1 MTSDC
6 ESEEETAQMTEYS
19 MTIDG
24 QSISSSHRF
33 EVINPATEDVVAT
46 APECSEAQL
55 DMVVEAAT
63 RSLSEWKRDVT
74 QRRKVLGKCAEILRA
89 NIDNLAQ
96 LLTSEQGK
104 PIRDSRGEVLM
115 AAGLIDEFVAL
126 EVPVEI
132 LKEDDSQRVE
142 LHRKPLGVVAAITPW
157 NVPLILAAL
166 KFAPAL
172 VAGNTVVL
180 KPSPYT
186 PLTTLRMGELFR
198 EIIPPGVFNVI
209 SGGDSVG
216 ERLTRHPG
224 VQKIS
229 FTGSVAAG
237 KQVAVA
243 GAKDLKRV
251 TLELGGN
258 DPAIILADV
267 DPKQVAEKLY
277 GPAFWLCGQF
287 CMGVKRV
294 YVHEAVYEPIVQE
307 LISIA
312 EEAKLG
318 NGADPE
324 TTMGPLN
331 NKPQFERVIELVED
345 AKKSGA
351 QFPTGGHPAKGRGY
365 FFPPTIVTD
374 ITDGVRL
381 VDEEQFGPALPVMPF
396 KEVEQVIE
404 KANATH
410 YGLGGSVWTNDIE
423 LGASVVSKL
432 DCGTGWVNQHGSPGM
447 FAPFGGAKWSGIGFE
462 YGIWGLDAFVQ
473 YQVINISK

>member
-1 MTSDC
+1 
-6 ESEEETAQMTEYS
+6 MTEYS
-19 MTIDG
+19 MTING
-24 QSISSSHRF
+24 EIISSSQRF
-33 EVINPATEDVVAT
+33 DVINPATEEIVAT

-55 DMVVEAAT
+55 DMAVEAAT

-74 QRRKVLGKCAEILRA
+74 QRRKALGKCAEILRA
-89 NIDNLAQ
+89 NVDDLAQ

-104 PIRDSRGEVLM
+104 PIRDSRGEVLRS
-115 AAGLIDEFVAL
+115 AGLIEEFVAL

-132 LKEDDSQRVE
+132 LKEDDTQRVA

-157 NVPLILAAL
+157 NVPLFLAAL

-198 EIIPPGVFNVI
+198 EILPPGVFNVI
-209 SGGDSVG
+209 SGGDNVG

-224 VQKIS
+224 VRKIS

-243 GAKDLKRV
+243 GAEDLKRV

-258 DPAIILADV
+258 DPAIVLADA
-267 DPKQVAEKLY
+267 DPKQVAGKLY

-294 YVHEAVYEPIVQE
+294 YVHEDVYEPIVQE
-307 LISIA
+307 LTTIA
-312 EEAKLG
+312 EGAKLG

-324 TTMGPLN
+324 ITMGPLN

-351 QFPTGGHPAKGRGY
+351 QFPAGGHPLQGRGY
-365 FFPPTIVTD
+365 FFPPTIVTE

-396 KEVEQVIE
+396 KDVEQVIE
-404 KANATH
+404 RANATH
-410 YGLGGSVWTNDIE
+410 YGLGGSVWTNDLQ

-447 FAPFGGAKWSGIGFE
+447 FAPFGGAKWSGIGYE
-462 YGIWGLDAFVQ
+462 YGIWGLDAFTQ
-473 YQVINISK
+473 YQVINIAK

>member
-1 MTSDC
+1 M
-6 ESEEETAQMTEYS
+6 
-19 MTIDG
+19 
-24 QSISSSHRF
+24 
-33 EVINPATEDVVAT
+33 
-46 APECSEAQL
+46 
-55 DMVVEAAT
+55 
-63 RSLSEWKRDVT
+63 
-74 QRRKVLGKCAEILRA
+74 
-89 NIDNLAQ
+89 
-96 LLTSEQGK
+96 
-104 PIRDSRGEVLM
+104 
-115 AAGLIDEFVAL
+115 
-126 EVPVEI
+126 
-132 LKEDDSQRVE
+132 
-142 LHRKPLGVVAAITPW
+142 
-157 NVPLILAAL
+157 
-166 KFAPAL
+166 
-172 VAGNTVVL
+172 L

-331 NKPQFERVIELVED
+331 NKPQFER
-345 AKKSGA
+345 
-351 QFPTGGHPAKGRGY
+351 
-365 FFPPTIVTD
+365 
-374 ITDGVRL
+374 
-381 VDEEQFGPALPVMPF
+381 
-396 KEVEQVIE
+396 
-404 KANATH
+404 
-410 YGLGGSVWTNDIE
+410 
-423 LGASVVSKL
+423 
-432 DCGTGWVNQHGSPGM
+432 
-447 FAPFGGAKWSGIGFE
+447 
-462 YGIWGLDAFVQ
+462 
-473 YQVINISK
+473 